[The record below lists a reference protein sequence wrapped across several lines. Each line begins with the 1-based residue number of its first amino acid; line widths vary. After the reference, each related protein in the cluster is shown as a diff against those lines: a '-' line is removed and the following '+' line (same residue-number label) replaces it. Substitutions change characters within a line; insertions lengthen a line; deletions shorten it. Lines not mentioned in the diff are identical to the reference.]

1 MYTDTSMKSPTKEVT
16 FMIEASVF
24 ENEYSLNV
32 TNANETSLTNLR
44 KLKLSKNYNKSKN
57 IKITTMH

>member
-1 MYTDTSMKSPTKEVT
+1 MKSPTKEVT
-16 FMIEASVF
+16 LMIEASVF

-44 KLKLSKNYNKSKN
+44 KLKLSKNYNYIKKK

>member
-1 MYTDTSMKSPTKEVT
+1 MKSPTKEVT

-32 TNANETSLTNLR
+32 SNANEPSSTNLR
-44 KLKLSKNYNKSKN
+44 KLKLSKNYNYN
-57 IKITTMH
+57 QKILK

>member
-1 MYTDTSMKSPTKEVT
+1 MKSPTKEVT

-24 ENEYSLNV
+24 ENECSLNIS
-32 TNANETSLTNLR
+32 NANEPSLTNLR